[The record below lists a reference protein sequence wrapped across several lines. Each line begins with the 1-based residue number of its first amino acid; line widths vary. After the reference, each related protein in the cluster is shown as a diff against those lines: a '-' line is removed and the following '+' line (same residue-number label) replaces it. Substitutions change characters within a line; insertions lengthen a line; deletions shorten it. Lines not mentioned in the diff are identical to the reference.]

1 MPNLQKSIAKV
12 HYIPNNLYPNKSV
25 DIYASFIKPYL
36 IYIKGIMQV
45 LC

>member
-1 MPNLQKSIAKV
+1 MLNLQKSIAKG

-25 DIYASFIKPYL
+25 NIYASVIKPYV
-36 IYIKGIMQV
+36 IYVKGIMQV